1 MATYIIRRLLQGIIV
16 LLAVSTVCFVM
27 FRYTGDPVLM
37 LAGKYAT
44 QAEREHVR
52 VVYGLDRPVYEQ
64 YFSFLSGAIK
74 GDFGK
79 SYVSQIDALDTIM
92 ERFPATFELAF
103 TAISISFVFG
113 VGLGVIV
120 SVWPRG
126 VISRS
131 VMAGS
136 LFGISIPT
144 FLIGILLIMAFSVY
158 LELLPSFGRGD
169 TVQLGFWR
177 TGLLTASGWQHIILP
192 ALTLSG
198 YQLAV
203 LIRLTRAGMRE
214 TLSEEYIKTAK
225 AKGLSPAKVV
235 LKHALRNVMIPVVTI
250 TGLSFG
256 ELIAFSIVTET
267 IFQWPGMGNLLLTSI
282 FETDQP
288 IIVTYI
294 MIVAFIILF
303 INIMVDVLYGFL
315 NPRIR
320 YD

>member
-1 MATYIIRRLLQGIIV
+1 MATYIVRRLLQGIIV
-16 LLAVSTVCFVM
+16 LLAVSTVCFIM

-44 QAEREHVR
+44 QAEREMVR
-52 VVYGLDRPVYEQ
+52 QAYGLDRPVHVQ
-64 YFSFLSGAIK
+64 YISFLGGVLQ

-79 SYVSQIDALDTIM
+79 SYVSQIDALDMIL

-103 TAISISFVFG
+103 IAITISFIFG
-113 VGLGVIV
+113 VGLGVVV
-120 SVWPRG
+120 SVWPNG
-126 VISRS
+126 ILSRS
-131 VMAGS
+131 IMAGS

-144 FLIGILLIMAFSVY
+144 FLIGILLVMFFSVY
-158 LELLPSFGRGD
+158 IEIFPSFGRGD
-169 TVQLGFWR
+169 TVQIGFWR
-177 TGLLTASGWQHIILP
+177 TGLLTASGWQHILLP

-225 AKGLSPAKVV
+225 AKGLSPGKVV

-267 IFQWPGMGNLLLTSI
+267 IFQWPGMGNLLLSSI

-294 MIVAFIILF
+294 MLAACIILT
-303 INIMVDVLYGFL
+303 INILVDMLYAYL